1 YIKNTDKDL
10 ALAVRA
16 RKHFCKNAYEV
27 HCVVPF
33 VQRNTANPESKDCV
47 PSFVSCSCASAYF
60 DFLPVGR
67 QVAQY
72 QR

>member
-47 PSFVSCSCASAYF
+47 PSVLQKITNPAATSHE
-60 DFLPVGR
+60 
-67 QVAQY
+67 
-72 QR
+72 